1 LGNAQAL
8 IATAHKIARVI
19 FAMVKGKQPYQSLS
33 DREYEERFREREVQV
48 LKKRTHKLGLTLLDP
63 AQSGVVS

>member
-1 LGNAQAL
+1 
-8 IATAHKIARVI
+8 
-19 FAMVKGKQPYQSLS
+19 MVKGKQPYQSLS